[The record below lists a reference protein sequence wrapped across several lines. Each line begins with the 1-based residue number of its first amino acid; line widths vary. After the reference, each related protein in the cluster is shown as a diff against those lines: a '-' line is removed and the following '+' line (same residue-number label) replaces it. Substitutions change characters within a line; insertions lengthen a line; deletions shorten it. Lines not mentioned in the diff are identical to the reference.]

1 MPVRPRRTGIPLSS
15 AAVIWMAA
23 PEAFSLRLS
32 YELANIVEREEF
44 LRAASEAV
52 GVLLPA
58 DSVGWV
64 GTHLRTGRV
73 EIHSTG
79 DSGRPAVIEALS
91 RMLPIHPML
100 MSYQARPDDSTPR
113 RMSDLIP
120 LRDWTSH
127 QVYAELFVPLGAVH
141 QLAISIKPLRDGAWM
156 GWGFNRKDCDFT
168 DDELTAAALLQPTLM
183 ALNQASC
190 LAFSQH
196 ASVQF
201 EARDRIGLTA
211 REGEILDLLAGGLTA
226 TAIGHVCRISPA
238 TVRKHLEHIYAK
250 LGCSDR
256 LLAVER
262 ARRLGLLPPV
272 PRPKLA

>member
-1 MPVRPRRTGIPLSS
+1 
-15 AAVIWMAA
+15 MAP
-23 PEAFSLRLS
+23 PETLSLRLS
-32 YELANIVEREEF
+32 YELANIVERGEF

-52 GVLLPA
+52 GALLPA
-58 DSVGWV
+58 DSVEWV
-64 GTHLRTGRV
+64 GTHLRTGQV

-79 DSGRPAVIEALS
+79 DSGRPAITEALS
-91 RMLPIHPML
+91 RVLPIHPM
-100 MSYQARPDDSTPR
+100 MVSYQAQPEDSAPR

-127 QVYAELFVPLGAVH
+127 QAYAELFVPLGAVH
-141 QLAISIKPLRDGAWM
+141 QLAITVKPLTDGAWM
-156 GWGFNRKDCDFT
+156 GWGFNRKDRDFT
-168 DDELTAAALLQPTLM
+168 GDELAAAALLQPTLI

-190 LAFSQH
+190 LAFGQHTSAQSQ
-196 ASVQF
+196 
-201 EARDRIGLTA
+201 ARDRAALTA
-211 REGEILDLLAGGLTA
+211 REGDILDLLASGLTA

-262 ARRLGLLPPV
+262 ARRLGLLP
-272 PRPKLA
+272 RART